1 MKFVNRGDSVQVRIE
16 EKEGYQWILLKTGQ
30 TIDLPEQQGIN
41 YGFERALEATKGKI
55 GEIEVETKQI
65 EIPEDYTS
73 DGLFLKELTKIKGI
87 GKKTAEDIVEW
98 GTKEKLI
105 EYVKSNKKLP
115 FRDDVVLLLEE
126 NYGKRA

>member
-16 EKEGYQWILLKTGQ
+16 EPNGYQWILLKKGEE
-30 TIDLPEQQGIN
+30 IDIPEQQGIN
-41 YGFERALEATKGKI
+41 YGFDRIEAVKGKI
-55 GEIEVETKQI
+55 GAIEVETKQI
-65 EIPEDYTS
+65 EYTS

-105 EYVKSNKKLP
+105 EYVKENKKLP

>member
-16 EKEGYQWILLKTGQ
+16 EKEGYQWILLKKGAE
-30 TIDLPEQQGIN
+30 IDIPEQQGIN
-41 YGFERALEATKGKI
+41 YGFDRIEAVKGKI
-55 GEIEVETKQI
+55 GAIEVETKQI
-65 EIPEDYTS
+65 EYTS

-105 EYVKSNKKLP
+105 EYVKENKKLP